1 MKKRDTT
8 DTSLSTSSYETAL
21 TSTSKQRG
29 ARAPDKEAAKDE
41 DSSGVSRLPPTTTPN
56 ADQVAKCPPAVKV
69 PSDEWLP
76 RRLSQLGIPYIP
88 RDGAKSKPTSGTS
101 GVASGDRSAESDSE
115 LSSDPA
121 ESSRR
126 SDNKTRRPP
135 GKEFS
140 SKSEGPTSASATRRR
155 EEKNAT
161 SRWDSE
167 YDRDAARSQPVTN
180 VKRLILIQPDRRSE
194 PERRSPQGPE
204 FLVQTAL
211 QAGATSPFSVHSA
224 TSDEKRPHEESE
236 KRDEAEPKVQHGT
249 AAVASSVART
259 TGSKDQRPP
268 RADDRFNR
276 PKAKRQAF
284 DFFGLKT
291 LA

>member
-41 DSSGVSRLPPTTTPN
+41 DSRGVSRLPPTTTPN

-88 RDGAKSKPTSGTS
+88 RDGTKEKAKLTSGTS

-121 ESSRR
+121 GGHRAVEDRAARLVDRR
-126 SDNKTRRPP
+126 P
-135 GKEFS
+135 GKEFA
-140 SKSEGPTSASATRRR
+140 SKSEGATSASATRGR
-155 EEKNAT
+155 EEKKAT

-167 YDRDAARSQPVTN
+167 YDRDAA
-180 VKRLILIQPDRRSE
+180 RSE

-224 TSDEKRPHEESE
+224 TSDEKRPHEGVGE
-236 KRDEAEPKVQHGT
+236 KGRGGSQGFSTAWRLWPHPLLGQPEASTSGRPEW
-249 AAVASSVART
+249 T
-259 TGSKDQRPP
+259 TG
-268 RADDRFNR
+268 
-276 PKAKRQAF
+276 
-284 DFFGLKT
+284 
-291 LA
+291 

>member
-1 MKKRDTT
+1 MRTLYGVT
-8 DTSLSTSSYETAL
+8 GFSRTL
-21 TSTSKQRG
+21 T
-29 ARAPDKEAAKDE
+29 EAAKDE
-41 DSSGVSRLPPTTTPN
+41 DSRGVSRLPPTTTPN

-88 RDGAKSKPTSGTS
+88 RDGTKEKAKLTSGTS

-121 ESSRR
+121 ESSGR
-126 SDNKTRRPP
+126 SDSKARRPP
-135 GKEFS
+135 GKEFA
-140 SKSEGPTSASATRRR
+140 SKSEGPTSASATRGRQ
-155 EEKNAT
+155 EKKAT

-167 YDRDAARSQPVTN
+167 YDRDAA
-180 VKRLILIQPDRRSE
+180 RSE

-236 KRDEAEPKVQHGT
+236 KRDEAEPRVQHGM

-259 TGSKDQRPP
+259 TGSKHQRPH
-268 RADDRFNR
+268 RVDD
-276 PKAKRQAF
+276 RQAF
-284 DFFGLKT
+284 DFFGLNT
-291 LA
+291 LE